1 MRINLTQHMA
11 QPEQGCVEPETKG
24 AVQAL
29 LTFDEM
35 PDAAEI
41 LRTAGDLA
49 AIAID
54 HGATEAMIGGAPF
67 LMPALERALR
77 RCGVTPLYAFS
88 RRESV
93 DLPDGKKTSIF
104 RHIGFVPG
112 LLED

>member
-1 MRINLTQHMA
+1 MRINLTQHIA
-11 QPEQGCVEPETKG
+11 TPEQGCFEPDNKG
-24 AVQAL
+24 SVQAL
-29 LTFDEM
+29 LTFEEM

-41 LRTAGDLA
+41 LRTAADLA
-49 AIAID
+49 GIAVD

-77 RCGVTPLYAFS
+77 RCGIVPLYAFS

-93 DLPDGKKTSIF
+93 DLPDGKKTSVF

-112 LLED
+112 LED